1 MIKSQ
6 VKIGQK
12 LRPGVKIG
20 SLKNSEGIFL
30 ISINNFEKK
39 LGVKIEKKIT
49 SNFDKNLEVKNTK
62 LFTKDS

>member
-1 MIKSQ
+1 MDMQPGNTTCDLVIKSQ

-39 LGVKIEKKIT
+39 IG
-49 SNFDKNLEVKNTK
+49 SKN
-62 LFTKDS
+62 